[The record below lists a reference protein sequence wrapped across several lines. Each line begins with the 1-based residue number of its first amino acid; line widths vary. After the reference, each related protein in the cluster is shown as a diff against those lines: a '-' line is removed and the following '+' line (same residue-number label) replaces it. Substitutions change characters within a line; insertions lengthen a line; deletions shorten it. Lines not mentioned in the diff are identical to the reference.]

1 VKIGDAAAALG
12 IAAHVLRHWESLGLL
27 TPARGS
33 SGHRSYDEQTL
44 NQARMIRTLQRAGL
58 SLGQIRRLAG
68 ADHDDRKALIDGK
81 RTEIH
86 DRVTLLQAADGFLA
100 HILSCRHTILADCP
114 DCSTFLTHQ
123 YRPDLGA
130 AVGNDMTRTE
140 RPKVG

>member
-1 VKIGDAAAALG
+1 MKIGDAAATLG
-12 IAAHVLRHWESLGLL
+12 IAAHVLRHWESLELL

-44 NQARMIRTLQRAGL
+44 DQARMIRTLQRAGL
-58 SLGQIRRLAG
+58 SLDQIRRLAG

-100 HILSCRHTILADCP
+100 HILSCRHAILADCP
-114 DCSTFLTHQ
+114 DCSRFLARQ
-123 YRPDLGA
+123 YRPDIVA
-130 AVGNDMTRTE
+130 AVGNELTRTG
-140 RPKVG
+140 RRTVG

>member
-1 VKIGDAAAALG
+1 VRIGDAAAALG

-27 TPARGS
+27 APPRSS

-58 SLGQIRRLAG
+58 SLDQIRRLAG
-68 ADHDDRKALIDGK
+68 SDHDDRKALIDGK
-81 RTEIH
+81 RTELH

-114 DCSTFLTHQ
+114 DCSTFLAHQ
-123 YRPDLGA
+123 YRPDLVA
-130 AVGNDMTRTE
+130 AVGNDMMRAE